1 MKVWVVWA
9 GFQGSSLNFLE
20 QRSEMKISTISLKL
34 NSELERTNVSAGHCA
49 RHQTSYDHST

>member
-9 GFQGSSLNFLE
+9 GFQESSLNFLE

-34 NSELERTNVSAGHCA
+34 NSELERTNVNAGHCA